1 MFFLRKAA
9 LRPVPRWALVREE
22 VLSLVESQLEDD
34 GDALQKRLDGAY
46 RDMDRRQPELAEWLA
61 EAVASRSDDLSQ
73 SLGYFLIVTVY
84 MAFRE
89 AFPNRL
95 SAIDGSHL
103 ALARETFD
111 ADAALRKDDPSEIV
125 ETDDVVAMTQPSLVQ
140 FIQHHLDEAIEQGG
154 ESPDLDSF
162 DHVYRTVL
170 VEVIALS
177 HAVLPPD
184 GHTERGPA
192 LA

>member
-1 MFFLRKAA
+1 VLFLRKAA
-9 LRPVPRWALVREE
+9 LRPVPRWALVRED
-22 VLSLVESQLEDD
+22 VLTLVESQLEGD

-46 RDMDRRQPELAEWLA
+46 RDMDRRQPHLAEWLA
-61 EAVASRSDDLSQ
+61 EQVAGRSDDLAQ

-84 MAFRE
+84 LAFRE
-89 AFPNRL
+89 AFPSRL
-95 SAIDGSHL
+95 SPIDPSHL

-111 ADAALRKDDPSEIV
+111 ADAALRRDDPSEVV
-125 ETDDVVAMTQPSLVQ
+125 ETDDVVAMTQPSVVE
-140 FIQHHLDEAIEQGG
+140 FVQHHLDEAIEQAG

-177 HAVLPPD
+177 HAVLPPE
-184 GHTERGPA
+184 GHIQSGPA

>member
-9 LRPVPRWALVREE
+9 LRAVPRWALVRDD

-46 RDMDRRQPELAEWLA
+46 RDMDRRQPVLAEWLA
-61 EAVASRSDDLSQ
+61 EQVASRSDDLSQ

-84 MAFRE
+84 LAFRE
-89 AFPNRL
+89 AFPSRL
-95 SAIDGSHL
+95 SPIDATHL
-103 ALARETFD
+103 SLARETFD
-111 ADAALRKDDPSEIV
+111 ADAALRRDDPTEVV

-140 FIQHHLDEAIEQGG
+140 FIQHHLDEAIEQAG

-162 DHVYRTVL
+162 DHVYRSVL